1 MKLNPGQ
8 FIFLIMMT
16 LNLIPTLGA
25 ALAVHHNPPSM
36 LDEQPSLF
44 VWSQEWTTPNG
55 AAILNLL

>member
-1 MKLNPGQ
+1 
-8 FIFLIMMT
+8 MMT